1 MLISISRNSS
11 WTSVALVTLAA
22 ALLVTVQDASAA
34 QPKQL
39 SKKEVVA
46 LIATAK
52 SPEDHSRLAQ
62 YYKAEADRLE
72 VEAKDHD
79 ELAAAYRKSSTWQA
93 SAAKGPMRPDT
104 PAHCEYFAKSVRE
117 AANASR
123 EMAAEHEQMAKD
135 AAPNRK

>member
-1 MLISISRNSS
+1 MAESMRVELIVPAAEDSAVIRSL
-11 WTSVALVTLAA
+11 AMATLAA
-22 ALLVTVQDASAA
+22 LTPDDVELTLRDDTVKKIEPARDLDGNVDLAA
-34 QPKQL
+34 ITVSTK
-39 SKKEVVA
+39 
-46 LIATAK
+46 TAI
-52 SPEDHSRLAQ
+52 RA
-62 YYKAEADRLE
+62 Y
-72 VEAKDHD
+72 

-117 AANASR
+117 AANAAR

>member
-1 MLISISRNSS
+1 MLTSISRNSS
-11 WTSVALVTLAA
+11 WTSVALIAIAA

-34 QPKQL
+34 QPKHL

-46 LIATAK
+46 LITTAK
-52 SPEDHSRLAQ
+52 SPEDHLRLAR
-62 YYKAEADRLE
+62 EADRLE

-117 AANASR
+117 AANAAR